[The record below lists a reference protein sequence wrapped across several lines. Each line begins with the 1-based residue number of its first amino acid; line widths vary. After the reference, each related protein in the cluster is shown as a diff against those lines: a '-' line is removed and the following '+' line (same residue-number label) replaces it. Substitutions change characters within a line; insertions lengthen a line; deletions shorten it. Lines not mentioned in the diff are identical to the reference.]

1 MTIRGKRTIATARL
15 RRKKALTLAAVQ
27 VVSADFK
34 ISAQHLEA
42 VQAMLGIFSSRFSV
56 EHLEEVE
63 EEVEEEEEEEVRIP
77 SLKVEADSGPCA
89 VTISRQRLH

>member
-63 EEVEEEEEEEVRIP
+63 EEVEEEEEEVRIP

>member
-1 MTIRGKRTIATARL
+1 MMTIRGKRTIATARL

-63 EEVEEEEEEEVRIP
+63 EEVEEEEEVRIP

>member
-1 MTIRGKRTIATARL
+1 
-15 RRKKALTLAAVQ
+15 
-27 VVSADFK
+27 
-34 ISAQHLEA
+34 
-42 VQAMLGIFSSRFSV
+42 V

-63 EEVEEEEEEEVRIP
+63 EEVEEEEEEVRIP

>member
-63 EEVEEEEEEEVRIP
+63 EEVEEEEVRIP

>member
-1 MTIRGKRTIATARL
+1 MMTIRGKRTIATARL

-63 EEVEEEEEEEVRIP
+63 EEEEEVRIP

>member
-63 EEVEEEEEEEVRIP
+63 EEEEEVRIP

>member
-63 EEVEEEEEEEVRIP
+63 EEVEEEEEVRIP

>member
-1 MTIRGKRTIATARL
+1 MMTIRGKRTIATARL

-63 EEVEEEEEEEVRIP
+63 EEVEEEEEEVRIP

>member
-1 MTIRGKRTIATARL
+1 MMTIRGKRTIATARL

-63 EEVEEEEEEEVRIP
+63 EEVEEEEVRIP

>member
-63 EEVEEEEEEEVRIP
+63 EVVEEEEEVRIP

>member
-1 MTIRGKRTIATARL
+1 MMTIRGKRTIATARL

-63 EEVEEEEEEEVRIP
+63 EVVEEEEEVRIP

>member
-56 EHLEEVE
+56 EHLVEVE
-63 EEVEEEEEEEVRIP
+63 EEVEEEEEVRIP